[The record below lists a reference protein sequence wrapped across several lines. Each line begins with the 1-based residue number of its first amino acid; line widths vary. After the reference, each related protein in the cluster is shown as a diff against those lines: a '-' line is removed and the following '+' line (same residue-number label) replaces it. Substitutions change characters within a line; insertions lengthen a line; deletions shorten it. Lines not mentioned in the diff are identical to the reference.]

1 MGTKTPRLA
10 RASEEKNGEEGKENN
25 GGGGDFIC
33 PLGARGDELKLGMAR
48 KQEQL

>member
-25 GGGGDFIC
+25 GGGGELHL
-33 PLGARGDELKLGMAR
+33 PLGCTR
-48 KQEQL
+48 